1 MVWPEVLFLPSAHR
15 PHRFHRSHRP
25 HKYHR
30 PRDPTDLTGPT
41 DTTDPTDP
49 GLGFRGLNTDG
60 HTLDGSQ
67 WGSSPLPLSPSITIV
82 LLGHLYFCPETKRFP
97 LASPKHPS
105 PHHKPPQSW
114 LQYLWGRGGTGEFP
128 VWRLCPHLCLLY
140 PRGTQSPMASPHTS
154 LPFLSSILG
163 HPHPTGVG

>member
-1 MVWPEVLFLPSAHR
+1 MVWPEVFLPSAHR

-67 WGSSPLPLSPSITIV
+67 WGSSPLPLSPSIAIV
-82 LLGHLYFCPETKRFP
+82 LLGAPLFLPRNKEIPSGFSKAPQPPSQTSPELAAVPVGKRRDWGVSCLEAVP
-97 LASPKHPS
+97 TPMPPVPQGHTVPHGLSPYLLA
-105 PHHKPPQSW
+105 
-114 LQYLWGRGGTGEFP
+114 
-128 VWRLCPHLCLLY
+128 
-140 PRGTQSPMASPHTS
+140 
-154 LPFLSSILG
+154 LSI
-163 HPHPTGVG
+163 